1 MKLLM
6 TLVCSMLV
14 AVGLGTTFS
23 LMYPTVDIDVGL
35 AFLFAIVG
43 LLIVLAIR
51 GAWQMLRH
59 KKP

>member
-6 TLVCSMLV
+6 TLVCSILV
-14 AVGLGTTFS
+14 AVGLGTAFS
-23 LMYPTVDIDVGL
+23 FVYPTVEIDVGL

-43 LLIVLAIR
+43 LLIVLTIR
-51 GAWQMLRH
+51 GAWQILRN